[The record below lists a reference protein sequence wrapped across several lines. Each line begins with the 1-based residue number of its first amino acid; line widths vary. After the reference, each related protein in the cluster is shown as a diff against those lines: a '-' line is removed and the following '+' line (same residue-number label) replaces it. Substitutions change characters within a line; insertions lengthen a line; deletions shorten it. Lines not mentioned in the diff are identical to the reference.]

1 MIRMKE
7 EQDNGLILIVDDDDD
22 FRDLLAQ
29 FLENQGYRIREAED
43 GRQALQFIGRTPP
56 DLILMDAEMPGM
68 DGFTACA
75 EITSS
80 PEGEKLPVIV
90 VTAYQDEASVDR
102 AFDAGAVDYITK
114 PIHWAVLRRRIQN
127 FIALG
132 RSRKNLE
139 AVEAARKKAEEQ
151 LLRAQK
157 MEAIGLMASGVAH
170 DLNNILSGIVGYPE
184 LMLRR
189 LPDDSPLLKPLT
201 AIQESGQRAA
211 TVVADLLTIAR
222 GAASTREIHD
232 LHGLVREYLHSP
244 ECQNLKSHYPE
255 VTITLHLEA
264 KRPHISCSPIHI
276 KKCLMNLVSNG
287 AEAIVGQGNVTVHT
301 SNLSLDEST
310 AHKQQMARGEY
321 VVLEVRD
328 TGSGISDT
336 DLEHIFEPFYTRK
349 TMGRSGTGLGLTVVW
364 NTVED
369 HGGKIFVT
377 SSDQGTCFQ
386 LFFPLSVHKE
396 LIRTDDTRPE
406 EIGGQGEHILV
417 VDDEPDLRDIAC
429 SMLQTLGY
437 RVDAVDSGE
446 SAIEFIRKTPV
457 DLILIDMLME
467 PGMNGRQT
475 YEKILEINPAQK
487 AIIASGFA
495 GNDDVRAAL
504 RLGAGGFIKKPY
516 SMVQLGRAVRLEL
529 TTKP

>member
-1 MIRMKE
+1 MKK
-7 EQDNGLILIVDDDDD
+7 EQDNGLILIVDDDDN

-29 FLENQGYRIREAED
+29 FLKNQGYRVREAED
-43 GRQALQFIGRTPP
+43 GRQALKFIGQTSP
-56 DLILMDAEMPGM
+56 DLILMDADMPGM
-68 DGFTACA
+68 DGFTTCA
-75 EITSS
+75 EITGS
-80 PEGEKLPVIV
+80 PEGKELPVIV

-102 AFDAGAVDYITK
+102 AFDAGAVDFVTK
-114 PIHWAVLRRRIQN
+114 PIHWAVLRRRIRN
-127 FIALG
+127 FIALSQ
-132 RSRKNLE
+132 SRKTLQAAE
-139 AVEAARKKAEEQ
+139 EARKKAEEQ

-189 LPDDSPLLKPLT
+189 LPEDSPLLKPLT
-201 AIQESGQRAA
+201 AIQESGRRAA

-222 GAASTREIHD
+222 GAASTREVCD
-232 LHGLVREYLHSP
+232 LHKLIREYLSSP
-244 ECQNLKSHYPE
+244 ECQNLRSHYPE
-255 VTITLHLEA
+255 VTITLRLEA
-264 KRPHISCSPIHI
+264 ERSHISCSPIHI
-276 KKCLMNLVSNG
+276 KKCLMNLVDNG
-287 AEAIVGQGNVTVHT
+287 AEAIVGQGSVTVRT
-301 SNLSLDEST
+301 WNLSLDGSM
-310 AHKQQMARGEY
+310 ADMRQLARGEY
-321 VVLEVRD
+321 VVLEIQD
-328 TGSGISDT
+328 TGTGISDT

-349 TMGRSGTGLGLTVVW
+349 TMGRSGSGLGLTVVW

-377 SSDQGTCFQ
+377 SSDLGTSFQ
-386 LFFPLSVHKE
+386 LFFPLSGSKE
-396 LIRTDDTRPE
+396 LIQADDKLPE
-406 EIGGQGEHILV
+406 EVGGRGEHILV

-429 SMLQTLGY
+429 SMLRALGY

-446 SAIEFIRKTPV
+446 SAIEFIHETPV

-475 YEKILEINPAQK
+475 YEKILEIRPGQK

-516 SMVQLGRAVRLEL
+516 SMDQLGKAVKRELL
-529 TTKP
+529 TTR